1 LTAFTYVLTLNIY
14 SIIRDMQLQNKHI
27 ILGITGGIAA
37 YKAAELTR
45 LLVKAG
51 AQVRVVMTQSATEF
65 ITPLTLQALSGH
77 EVRTEMMDKAA
88 EAAMSHI
95 ELARWADLIVVA
107 PATANFMAKLTY
119 GMADDLLSTICL
131 ATTETINIAPA
142 MNHIMWQNAATQENI
157 KILQQRGVTLL
168 GPSSGEQACGEIGPG
183 RMLEPQDIVDELQKQ
198 QAEQLLAGLTVMVTT
213 GPTQEAIDP
222 VRYLSNRSSGKMGYA
237 IANAIIEAGAKCILI
252 SGPVNLTPPSEA
264 NTTQVT
270 TAQQMHDAVMSQIS
284 GCDIFISTAAVA
296 DYRIT
301 TPATQKIKKSDDS
314 LNLQLTPN
322 PDILA
327 DVAKIHPKV
336 FTVGFAA
343 ETQNLETNAQAKL
356 KNKGIDMIAAND
368 VSQEGIGFDEDDN
381 ALRVFWSNGE
391 QQLPK
396 TSKAKL
402 AKDLTELIGQIYKAK
417 SID

>member
-1 LTAFTYVLTLNIY
+1 
-14 SIIRDMQLQNKHI
+14 MQLQNKHI

-157 KILQQRGVTLL
+157 KIAFTNF
-168 GPSSGEQACGEIGPG
+168 SAC
-183 RMLEPQDIVDELQKQ
+183 
-198 QAEQLLAGLTVMVTT
+198 
-213 GPTQEAIDP
+213 
-222 VRYLSNRSSGKMGYA
+222 S
-237 IANAIIEAGAKCILI
+237 
-252 SGPVNLTPPSEA
+252 
-264 NTTQVT
+264 
-270 TAQQMHDAVMSQIS
+270 
-284 GCDIFISTAAVA
+284 
-296 DYRIT
+296 
-301 TPATQKIKKSDDS
+301 
-314 LNLQLTPN
+314 
-322 PDILA
+322 
-327 DVAKIHPKV
+327 
-336 FTVGFAA
+336 
-343 ETQNLETNAQAKL
+343 
-356 KNKGIDMIAAND
+356 
-368 VSQEGIGFDEDDN
+368 
-381 ALRVFWSNGE
+381 
-391 QQLPK
+391 
-396 TSKAKL
+396 
-402 AKDLTELIGQIYKAK
+402 
-417 SID
+417 